1 MAGHKVPNAIK
12 FPTIRRVGID
22 SDLQEKMT
30 HLQHKSCRDDILVA
44 VYNRN
49 GMSHASDDI
58 VMVVKKNGL
67 SKNSKI
73 KTMSSL
79 RDLVARLGMVSTNM
93 SSRWDSC
100 RANMF
105 GL

>member
-58 VMVVKKNGL
+58 VMVVKKKTVYRKIPK
-67 SKNSKI
+67 SK
-73 KTMSSL
+73 L
-79 RDLVARLGMVSTNM
+79 
-93 SSRWDSC
+93 C
-100 RANMF
+100 RRYATW
-105 GL
+105 